1 MHIGITLTGGLVVNA
16 YTNML
21 QLYNPLISSLV
32 EIAETARKEGL
43 VRDLNP
49 GPLAP

>member
-1 MHIGITLTGGLVVNA
+1 MLIARKITVECLRLDS
-16 YTNML
+16 
-21 QLYNPLISSLV
+21 QIIPLGRPYSDKN
-32 EIAETARKEGL
+32 KEGL